1 MPWTSRVD
9 KIISWIKDEK
19 QPANLIFAYFEEPD
33 STGHWTGIKSQ
44 EIKNQIVRVDT
55 TVKYDLRKISI

>member
-19 QPANLIFAYFEEPD
+19 QPANLVFAYFEEPD
-33 STGHWTGIKSQ
+33 STAHLKGIESQ
-44 EIKNQIVRVDT
+44 DTKNQIVRVDT
-55 TVKYDLRKISI
+55 TVKYDL